1 LATLFR
7 NIGPAS
13 MLSQPLMAAAEQ
25 LARTSERNGKR
36 AWGYLTEAN
45 LSGENLDWAEPKVQ
59 WRDSTD
65 AGANGK

>member
-1 LATLFR
+1 
-7 NIGPAS
+7 
-13 MLSQPLMAAAEQ
+13 MAAAEQ